1 MRSQRAQNREL
12 EQTPEMVGGGGTRFL
27 EGRLSMEK
35 DRRMTTSSTKHVTQ
49 CLCDS
54 TFLLVGNAHWSVL
67 E

>member
-12 EQTPEMVGGGGTRFL
+12 EQTPEVVGGGGTRFL
-27 EGRLSMEK
+27 EGRLSME
-35 DRRMTTSSTKHVTQ
+35 DRCMTIRSTKHVTQ

-54 TFLLVGNAHWSVL
+54 IYLFVGNAHWSVL

>member
-27 EGRLSMEK
+27 EGRISMEK
-35 DRRMTTSSTKHVTQ
+35 DRCMTTSSTKSVTQ

-54 TFLLVGNAHWSVL
+54 IFLFVGSAHWSIL